1 MPKQKFVKAE
11 VGDVECRERAGLE
24 LLRQDR
30 RVRPGTQVE
39 LFPTAI
45 ALVM

>member
-1 MPKQKFVKAE
+1 MKLVKAE

-24 LLRQDR
+24 LLRQDW
-30 RVRPGTQVE
+30 RVPTRPQLE
-39 LFPTAI
+39 LFATAI